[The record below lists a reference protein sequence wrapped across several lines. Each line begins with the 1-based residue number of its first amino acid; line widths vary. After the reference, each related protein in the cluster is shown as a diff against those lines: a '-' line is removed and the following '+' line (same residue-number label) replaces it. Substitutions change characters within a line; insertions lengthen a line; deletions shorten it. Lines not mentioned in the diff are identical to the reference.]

1 MTKRHPIAP
10 GGTLVMVSGPS
21 RAQLIRWARAGYR
34 AAIERDAPRVAAIC
48 SALLRAY
55 GEPDRPA
62 LPAPPGPA
70 TEWSPE
76 ETRRTFTP
84 DLIART
90 FTPDDA
96 ELEHWQEIPTV
107 VRPGSEE
114 R

>member
-10 GGTLVMVSGPS
+10 GGTQVMVSGPS

-55 GEPDRPA
+55 GEPDRPIP
-62 LPAPPGPA
+62 LAPPGPVA
-70 TEWSPE
+70 EWAPE
-76 ETRRTFTP
+76 ETRRKPTP

-107 VRPGSEE
+107 VRTGSEE